1 MQTTNTQKTIRLNG
15 GDKNKYVKQ
24 INDYKPTNDTKTF
37 QETLQEDDIAVLLQ
51 DYIEVEY
58 DDLVKIPMNTH
69 LRYFNIKQTPNG
81 EQKLFRMGGTLVNK
95 DNPQEY
101 LVVSNGKHS
110 WSIQV
115 KNAIIYRKLTNDEI
129 KEEYKNIISQKDNE
143 IKKYKKEIKR
153 LRSLLKDHNIE
164 YK

>member
-15 GDKNKYVKQ
+15 GDKYV
-24 INDYKPTNDTKTF
+24 KPTNDSKTF
-37 QETLQEDDIAVLLQ
+37 QESLQEDDINVLLQ
-51 DYIEVEY
+51 DYIEVDF

-153 LRSLLKDHNIE
+153 LRSLLKDHNID